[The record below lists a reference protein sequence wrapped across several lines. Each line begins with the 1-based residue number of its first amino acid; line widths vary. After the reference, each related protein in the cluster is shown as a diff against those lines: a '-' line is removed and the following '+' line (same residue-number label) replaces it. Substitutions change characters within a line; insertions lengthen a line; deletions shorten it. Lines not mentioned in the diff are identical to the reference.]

1 MAGGLTALAIV
12 WAVLI
17 VAAPVALHSAA
28 AASSAS
34 VLYVASS
41 RICHQRPERSFTI
54 ADYQMP
60 VCARC
65 SGLYLSAAVG
75 TLLAWRSRRPIAHR
89 PGAVL
94 LVAALPTAIT
104 FTLEIAG
111 LMPFSNMARAIAAL
125 PLGAVSGWLFVR
137 MLVDGLSY
145 DSRLDAPK
153 NSNS

>member
-17 VAAPVALHSAA
+17 VAAPVALRSAA
-28 AASSAS
+28 TALPAS
-34 VLYVASS
+34 VLYVAAS
-41 RICHQRPERSFTI
+41 RICHQRPERSFII

-75 TLLAWRSRRPIAHR
+75 TLLAWRSRRSIAHVPR
-89 PGAVL
+89 AVL

-104 FTLEIAG
+104 FGLEIAG
-111 LMPFSNMARAIAAL
+111 VMPFSNVVRAIAAL
-125 PLGAVSGWLFVR
+125 PLGAVAGWLFVR
-137 MLVDGLSY
+137 MLTDGH
-145 DSRLDAPK
+145 
-153 NSNS
+153 